1 MTAPRPQAF
10 AHSSARSFELAPYL
24 REPSALLRFL
34 AFYFTVTGSCALVL
48 AILALSFKLTG
59 SARIPWSPVL
69 IAFYGMNAA
78 GLVFTGVQ
86 LRGRNQAAWH
96 CGWVS
101 CIALLLSLAFGQG
114 LMTQG
119 IFAVVSL
126 VLLYF
131 VRREFE

>member
-1 MTAPRPQAF
+1 MTVRQPQAF
-10 AHSSARSFELAPYL
+10 VHAPARHFELAPYL
-24 REPSALLRFL
+24 REPSPMLRFL
-34 AFYFTVTGSCALVL
+34 AFYFTVTGAFALVAAL
-48 AILALSFKLTG
+48 LALTFKLTG
-59 SARIPWSPVL
+59 SASLPWNAGVISL
-69 IAFYGMNAA
+69 YGLDAA
-78 GLVFTGVQ
+78 GLVFTGLQ

-126 VLLYF
+126 GLLYS